1 MRSPRPLRAGG
12 RESTFARRVMG
23 AVGIPALALLAT
35 LGGPT
40 PVFAV
45 ALDAPIFAGS
55 FESGTVCAW
64 SAAVG
69 WSGAPCVALQ
79 ITVTEGGAPLA
90 DGALFNRAVVPV
102 LGTTGGT
109 APIALDATL
118 DGVPFAS
125 GSTVTG
131 DALHLLEVSAGDAD
145 GHTAQRTVHFTI
157 DTVGPVF
164 VTVAPPEG
172 FVTAS
177 LTVVLSG
184 EIAGATSLT
193 VNSAPVAV
201 LNGLFSSSPLA
212 LAEGAQSFLLVAAD
226 LATNTTSLTRSIVR
240 DSIPPGVTIV
250 QPAPGVVG
258 SSPISVEGTA
268 TDPHL
273 AQVLVNGQ
281 AATVDGASFSLA
293 GLALDEGANVIVAE
307 AIDSVG
313 NPPGT
318 ASVAVTLDSQ
328 EPVLAFLESG
338 LPLADGALFNRTV
351 SPAVVATDATQL
363 SLSITLNGAPYSPG
377 TPVADEGAYTLQ
389 ATAVDEGGNSAN
401 LAVGFVIDKTAP
413 AFVAVLPPDNAL
425 IAAPEIVLAGE
436 VTAAQSVTAD
446 GLACALAAD
455 SFSCPSFPLADG
467 ERIFQLR
474 ARDAAGNETP
484 RAHRIRRDGSGP
496 ELVITSPAEG
506 AYLANAEVTVAGTA
520 VDVHLFDVRVNGV
533 LANLVGSAWSA
544 GPILFAEGVAAI
556 EVSARDTV
564 DNTIVVTRGVTIDTL
579 APEVD
584 LLESGSP
591 LAANALFNRPITP
604 VITVS
609 DASPWTLVATL
620 DGAPFV
626 SATPVASEGMHG
638 LQATATDSAGNSTT
652 RQVSFRVDGSP
663 PALVTI
669 SPEDGFVTAAA
680 EVRLQGELLGA
691 ESLTIDG
698 IGVPF
703 LGDQFVA
710 GPYPLAEG
718 QRTFAIL
725 ARDAAGNELSRS
737 HRVIRD
743 LTAPSV
749 SIQQP
754 GASALVGA
762 STVQVTGQVTDPHLE
777 SVVVNGVAASLSGS
791 GVRTWVAPQVPLP
804 EGESTLIA
812 TAVDRAGNLATAS
825 RVVVRDSQ
833 SPTLTITDPAAGSVV
848 PEAMMAVSGAVYE
861 PNLDRVTVQGI
872 AAEIQGDTFSAS
884 VALVEGENTIV
895 VRATDRLG
903 HATEATRLVR
913 RDATAPSLEI
923 SSPAEG
929 SRLAADSVVVSG
941 SLEETE
947 GVALTVNG
955 VAATIAGNTFSAAA
969 VPLVEGENRLIA
981 RARDANGNEGVR
993 TRTVVRDTVA
1003 PTILGTEPPAG
1014 ALGVALS
1021 TVFTVELSETPGP
1034 GSVAGLRLETGTG
1047 TALLGVVEILAS
1059 GLRFEPAAPLPSA
1072 GVVRLHVDSSI
1083 VDLAGNPFSPGV
1095 TFDFTTADATAPSA
1109 PTVLDPPA
1117 RFLCA
1122 AAVNLV
1128 GFAEPERWVEVS
1140 GGSGA
1145 ARARAGVDGSYSL
1158 AVGLIPAA
1166 IHRLAVT
1173 SLDDAGNRS
1182 PATEVEVIHDCVP
1195 PIVESVEASPAG
1207 FLVQFSEAIDPANLA
1222 GAILVSG
1229 AAGAINGSL
1238 TLDVDLAT
1246 FTASEAFPE
1255 GAIRVE
1261 VLRQPHDLAGNLLA
1275 YPWVSVFGGDAAASF
1290 LVATVINDAAGRP
1303 LAGARARVLTSNG
1316 ISPAAGAEL
1325 ESTSAG
1331 DGAVSVP
1338 VPVGSHLVAFERP
1351 DSVPAFRVVTTEAGQ
1366 GADVVD
1372 PRLTPLSPAVA
1383 VGPAGGTVAPVSAL
1397 SGLAPELRFPAGAL
1411 ADPIAISLTGLSEQ
1425 GVPRLLPFGW
1435 SPRAAVWIG
1444 PESAELLLPATLTLP
1459 VDASPGSTVAWV
1471 HLDPVTRVW
1480 RVEGVT
1486 TLGVS
1491 ELELSVAAAGAWAV
1505 VEADP
1510 PPFAVPGAVV
1520 GEPLGSLPAPPG
1532 DTILGAALTFDPETV
1547 LAGQRSLATVTYT
1560 ATESAASGSTVT
1572 LSIAEELQL
1581 LDGTARTEP
1590 AYRSDLVVYR
1600 SAEGSRSR
1608 FSLAASEAARRLPI
1622 ELGEENVTVHPYGG
1636 EVVRGNVL
1644 GPQGGSVLDPSGD
1657 RIDVPVGALVRP
1669 TPVQLEP
1676 AAVGALPLPV
1686 PQGFAFAGALR
1697 LDLSGEALLAPAT
1710 LFLALA
1716 EPPPA
1721 GESGLLFGVE
1731 SLAGG
1736 DYAWRPL
1743 ATISP
1748 SGAGWQSDS
1757 IVPTDLAWPGVS
1769 RGGLYLFARALAP
1782 VGYARGTVLDVGGAA
1797 LAEAVI
1803 SSTDANPMEWVQFS
1817 GNDGRYAFPA
1827 WVDSLVLTATKL
1839 STGDQGSG
1847 SALLSSAGERVD
1859 LDLLLTIVRPSVVST
1874 TPAAGAAGVPTG
1886 IEPVVQFSEAVERA
1900 SLAAALTL
1908 RPVGG
1913 APLDVDI
1920 HHLGAQ
1926 VTLEPTVSL
1935 EPETTYELEIGEGVR
1950 DLQGHGMAAPV
1961 TVTFTTQSV
1970 TLPSTVDLNR
1980 VLLYAPGTNGE
1991 SRIQGLPGAAPAGT
2005 LVFVENLTRLAATV
2019 SVAAQQDGSFELA
2032 IAAQVSDR
2040 LLLHVL
2046 VPGGNEVVAILG
2058 PFRTLDGRGAYVGEE
2073 GATFTTIDGWTF
2085 TVPAGAFEDTEVVHV
2100 VPLAAGQL
2108 PLPLPA
2114 SFVEGVSFTLDF
2126 GGTSP
2131 DKAIELALPAPAGAP
2146 AGRPILVLREVRA
2159 AGAHGWMLH
2168 ELATE
2173 GGGRL
2178 ATLAAGAAP
2187 FSAELFARAS
2197 IGEAGA
2203 GPHLAELAA
2212 VNPGA
2217 MLPGI
2222 AFAGNYTIS
2231 WTPEPVGF
2239 LGFPTT
2245 FWNNAYV
2252 ETGLAGIVAVLNS
2265 AISSLLEHDAVLI
2278 PTLLGAP
2285 VTVTVHDGASG
2296 FVLYEGSL
2304 SPPEEDGH
2312 VGEVPPG
2319 TFGDTTAPYPIAG
2332 SPLRLFLLDAA
2343 EAAGGEVD
2351 RGVGFLFDGDELE
2364 ITGSSASV
2372 AGEIRVRL
2380 LGLDDGVA
2388 VFTTAAADGSF
2399 ELQATVEEGHRYLL
2413 ALGARIDATSVL
2425 EVEWSEALGDALGA
2439 VRVLDE
2445 AGRILG
2451 ADVDFGADRSVVV
2464 VAPRGGWPTD
2474 SNLRL
2479 ELGSAIADPSENA
2492 WGRALQLDF
2501 RARASQVVG
2510 HYPFQHV
2517 YDVARLGN
2525 LLFLAAGQQGLAV
2538 LDASDPSELANVMP
2552 GGLTFTL
2559 PLLDVVRAIA
2569 IDPHGRVLVAGGG
2582 VANFGVLRIFDPLV
2596 LPEILAAP
2604 DPTAARG
2611 LAWRGTTIVSD
2622 RLGGTG
2628 TQLPAGTPRKVALYS
2643 DDRVSSW
2650 RVGEPAP
2657 DGLVATFTPGA
2668 GGAPG
2673 TLSVTGDGAAPEA
2686 PVSLRN
2692 LTRGGF
2698 ARVDADASGSFT
2710 VTVAAHANDR
2720 VELLRNRATIAY
2732 LATLGAGIE
2741 VVDVNAFYHGPDDP
2755 SPVASRV
2762 VGIYSGAGDPNL
2774 ELCNEAAADLAG
2786 ALIGLDLLVEA
2797 TASPPIDVA
2806 ALVSF
2811 RGIAEIES
2819 PPSAVGNLSF
2829 LADACAEVEGSRAV
2843 RALAV
2848 AVDLRWDANGD
2859 GRVDEAEAE
2868 RDYAFVTHAT
2878 GGLLIFDLTRRAE
2891 PQLVSRIRLP
2901 LVALGVAIDR
2911 ARMRAYVSGASGGL
2925 AVVDLDALATT
2936 TLVDVDANG
2945 VDDRVL
2951 EVVPIPAIE
2960 PGSPAAVLPDLGLVF
2975 VGGDGGVAGIQ
2986 VGVPEIVFVR
2996 ADGSRVLLPD

>member
-1 MRSPRPLRAGG
+1 MRTPRPFGESLDVVSRLPRAQ
-12 RESTFARRVMG
+12 RTFGLAALVLL
-23 AVGIPALALLAT
+23 AACALASPALSAALDE
-35 LGGPT
+35 
-40 PVFAV
+40 PVF
-45 ALDAPIFAGS
+45 DGG
-55 FESGTVCAW
+55 FESGTICAW

-79 ITVTEGGAPLA
+79 ITISEGGSPLI

-109 APIALDATL
+109 APITIDATL
-118 DGVPFAS
+118 DGEPFTS

-131 DALHLLEVSAGDAD
+131 DAPHLLEVSAEDAD
-145 GHTAQRTVHFTI
+145 GLYVERTVNFTI

-164 VTVAPPEG
+164 ANVAPPEG
-172 FVTAS
+172 FITAS
-177 LTVVLSG
+177 PTVVLSG
-184 EIAGATSLT
+184 EISGATSLT
-193 VNSAPVAV
+193 VNGAPVTIS
-201 LNGLFSSSPLA
+201 NGLFTSSSLA

-226 LATNTTSLTRSIVR
+226 LATNVTPLARSIVR
-240 DSIPPGVTIV
+240 DSLSPGVTISH
-250 QPAPGVVG
+250 PAPGVVG
-258 SSPISVEGTA
+258 SSPINVAGTA

-281 AATVDGASFSLA
+281 TAVVSGATFSLS
-293 GLALDEGANVIVAE
+293 GLALVEGPNVIVAE
-307 AIDSVG
+307 AFDAVG

-318 ASVAVTLDSQ
+318 ASVAIALDSLN
-328 EPVLAFLESG
+328 PVLAFFESG
-338 LPLADGALFNRTV
+338 SPLADGALFNRTI
-351 SPAVVATDATQL
+351 SPTVVATDATQVAL
-363 SLSITLNGAPYSPG
+363 SLTLNGVPFASG
-377 TPVADEGAYTLQ
+377 TPVTEEGAYSLQ

-401 LAVGFVIDKTAP
+401 LAASFVIDKTAP
-413 AFVAVLPPDNAL
+413 DFVAILPPDNTL
-425 IAAPEIVLAGE
+425 LGAPEVVLTGE
-436 VTAAQSVTAD
+436 VIAAQSVTVD
-446 GLACALAAD
+446 GLSCALAAET
-455 SFSCPSFPLADG
+455 FACPSFLLSDG
-467 ERIFQLR
+467 ERVFQLR

-484 RAHRIRRDGSGP
+484 RVHRIRRDGSGP
-496 ELVITSPAEG
+496 ELVISSPTEG

-520 VDVHLFDVRVNGV
+520 IDLHLADVRVNGI
-533 LANLVGSAWSA
+533 LANLIGNAWSA
-544 GPILFAEGVAAI
+544 GPIVLAEGAASL

-564 DNTIVVTRGVTIDTL
+564 GNTTVVFRGVTIDTL
-579 APEVD
+579 APEVE
-584 LLESGSP
+584 LLESGAP
-591 LAANALFNRPITP
+591 FPVNALFNRPITP
-604 VITVS
+604 VIAVT
-609 DASPWTLVATL
+609 DASPWTLAATL

-626 SATPVASEGMHG
+626 SATAVASEGLHL

-652 RQVSFRVDGSP
+652 RQASFRVDGSP

-669 SPEDGFVTAAA
+669 SPADGHVTAAA
-680 EVRLQGELLGA
+680 EVHLQGELLGA
-691 ESLTIDG
+691 ESLMIDG
-698 IGVPF
+698 IGVPL

-718 QRTFAIL
+718 QRTLAIL
-725 ARDAAGNELSRS
+725 ARDAAGNELSLS

-848 PEAMMAVSGAVYE
+848 PEAMVAVSGAVYE

-872 AAEIQGDTFSAS
+872 AAEVQGDTFSAS

-903 HATEATRLVR
+903 NATEAIRLVR
-913 RDATAPSLEI
+913 RDATAPGLEI
-923 SSPAEG
+923 NSPAEG

-941 SLEETE
+941 LLEETE

-955 VAATIAGNTFSAAA
+955 VPATIVGSTFSAAA

-1003 PTILGTEPPAG
+1003 PTILGTEPPTG
-1014 ALGVALS
+1014 ALAVALS

-1047 TALLGVVEILAS
+1047 AALPGVVEILAT
-1059 GLRFEPAAPLPSA
+1059 GLRFEPAALLPSA

-1083 VDLAGNPFSPGV
+1083 VDLAGNPLSPSG
-1095 TFDFTTADATAPSA
+1095 TFDFTTADATAPAA

-1122 AAVNLV
+1122 AAVTLA

-1140 GGSGA
+1140 GGAGA
-1145 ARARAGVDGSYSL
+1145 SRARAGLDGSYSV
-1158 AVGLIPAA
+1158 AVGLVPAA

-1182 PATEVEVIHDCVP
+1182 PATEVEVVHDCVA

-1222 GAILVSG
+1222 GAILASG
-1229 AAGAINGSL
+1229 AAGPIDGSL

-1246 FTASEAFPE
+1246 FTASEALPE

-1290 LVATVINDAAGRP
+1290 LVATVIDDADGRP
-1303 LAGARARVLTSNG
+1303 LAGARARVLTTNG
-1316 ISPAAGAEL
+1316 IPPAAGAEL

-1338 VPVGSHLVAFERP
+1338 VAVGTHLVVFERP

-1383 VGPAGGTVAPVSAL
+1383 VGPGGGTVAPISAL
-1397 SGLAPELRFPAGAL
+1397 SGLAPELRFPEGAL
-1411 ADPIAISLTGLSEQ
+1411 ADPIAVSLTGLSEQ
-1425 GVPRLLPFGW
+1425 GLPRLLPFGW

-1459 VDASPGSTVAWV
+1459 VDTSPGSTVAWV
-1471 HLDPVTRVW
+1471 HLDPATRVW

-1491 ELELSVAAAGAWAV
+1491 ELELPVAAAGAWAV

-1520 GEPLGSLPAPPG
+1520 GEPLGSLPLPPG

-1547 LAGQRSLATVTYT
+1547 LAGQRSLATVAYT
-1560 ATESAASGSTVT
+1560 ATEAAASGSTVT

-1581 LDGTARTEP
+1581 LDGTTRTEP

-1600 SAEGSRSR
+1600 SAEGARSR
-1608 FSLAASEAARRLPI
+1608 FFLAASEAARRLPI
-1622 ELGEENVTVHPYGG
+1622 ELGEENVTVLPYGG

-1676 AAVGALPLPV
+1676 AAMGALPLPV

-1697 LDLSGEALLAPAT
+1697 LDLSGETLLAPAI
-1710 LFLALA
+1710 LFLASA
-1716 EPPPA
+1716 EPPSA
-1721 GESGLLFGVE
+1721 GEGGLLFGIE

-1736 DYAWRPL
+1736 DYVWRPL
-1743 ATISP
+1743 ATLSP

-1757 IVPTDLAWPGVS
+1757 ILPTDLAWPGVS

-1782 VGYARGTVLDVGGAA
+1782 VGYVRGTVLDVGGAA

-1803 SSTDANPMEWVQFS
+1803 SSTGANPMEWVQVS

-1839 STGDQGSG
+1839 STGDRGSG

-1859 LDLLLTIVRPSVVST
+1859 LDLLLSIVRPSVVST
-1874 TPAAGAAGVPTG
+1874 TPAAGATGVPTG
-1886 IEPVVQFSEAVERA
+1886 IEAVVQFSEAVERA

-1970 TLPSTVDLNR
+1970 TLPSTVDLSR

-2019 SVAAQQDGSFELA
+2019 SVAVEQDGSFELS
-2032 IAAQVSDR
+2032 IVAQVTDR

-2046 VPGGNEVVAILG
+2046 VAGANEVVAILG
-2058 PFRTLDGRGAYVGEE
+2058 PFRTADGRGAYVDAQGS
-2073 GATFTTIDGWTF
+2073 TFTTIDGWYF
-2085 TVPAGAFEDTEVVHV
+2085 SVPADTFDETSVVHV
-2100 VPLAAGQL
+2100 VPRAVGQL
-2108 PLPLPA
+2108 PAPLPA
-2114 SFVEGVSFTLDF
+2114 SFVEGVSFELDF
-2126 GGTSP
+2126 GGATP
-2131 DKAIELALPAPAGAP
+2131 EKAIELALPAPAGAP

-2187 FSAELFARAS
+2187 FAAELFARGLS
-2197 IGEAGA
+2197 GEAGA

-2212 VNPGA
+2212 ANPGA

-2252 ETGLAGIVAVLNS
+2252 ETGLAGIVTVLNS

-2304 SPPEEDGH
+2304 SPPEDDGG

-2319 TFGDTTAPYPIAG
+2319 TFGDTTAPYPHRGLSAPALRPRCCRSRRWRGRPGRGLPTSMVTSWRSPARAAPWRERSASASSASTTGWQFSPPRPPTARSSCRRPWRRGIATCSHSERESTRRRSSRSNG
-2332 SPLRLFLLDAA
+2332 ARLWATRSGRFACSTTPAA
-2343 EAAGGEVD
+2343 FSVRTWISAPTARSWWSHRAAGGRPIAVC
-2351 RGVGFLFDGDELE
+2351 
-2364 ITGSSASV
+2364 GSSSGV
-2372 AGEIRVRL
+2372 RSRIR
-2380 LGLDDGVA
+2380 
-2388 VFTTAAADGSF
+2388 
-2399 ELQATVEEGHRYLL
+2399 
-2413 ALGARIDATSVL
+2413 
-2425 EVEWSEALGDALGA
+2425 
-2439 VRVLDE
+2439 
-2445 AGRILG
+2445 
-2451 ADVDFGADRSVVV
+2451 
-2464 VAPRGGWPTD
+2464 P
-2474 SNLRL
+2474 
-2479 ELGSAIADPSENA
+2479 EN
-2492 WGRALQLDF
+2492 
-2501 RARASQVVG
+2501 
-2510 HYPFQHV
+2510 
-2517 YDVARLGN
+2517 
-2525 LLFLAAGQQGLAV
+2525 
-2538 LDASDPSELANVMP
+2538 
-2552 GGLTFTL
+2552 
-2559 PLLDVVRAIA
+2559 
-2569 IDPHGRVLVAGGG
+2569 AGGG
-2582 VANFGVLRIFDPLV
+2582 PC
-2596 LPEILAAP
+2596 
-2604 DPTAARG
+2604 
-2611 LAWRGTTIVSD
+2611 
-2622 RLGGTG
+2622 
-2628 TQLPAGTPRKVALYS
+2628 
-2643 DDRVSSW
+2643 SSTSA
-2650 RVGEPAP
+2650 PAP
-2657 DGLVATFTPGA
+2657 VR
-2668 GGAPG
+2668 
-2673 TLSVTGDGAAPEA
+2673 SW
-2686 PVSLRN
+2686 
-2692 LTRGGF
+2692 
-2698 ARVDADASGSFT
+2698 
-2710 VTVAAHANDR
+2710 
-2720 VELLRNRATIAY
+2720 ATIRSSTSTTSRGW
-2732 LATLGAGIE
+2732 ATC
-2741 VVDVNAFYHGPDDP
+2741 
-2755 SPVASRV
+2755 SS
-2762 VGIYSGAGDPNL
+2762 
-2774 ELCNEAAADLAG
+2774 
-2786 ALIGLDLLVEA
+2786 
-2797 TASPPIDVA
+2797 SPPG
-2806 ALVSF
+2806 S
-2811 RGIAEIES
+2811 RGSRFSTRLI
-2819 PPSAVGNLSF
+2819 PPS
-2829 LADACAEVEGSRAV
+2829 SR
-2843 RALAV
+2843 
-2848 AVDLRWDANGD
+2848 
-2859 GRVDEAEAE
+2859 
-2868 RDYAFVTHAT
+2868 
-2878 GGLLIFDLTRRAE
+2878 
-2891 PQLVSRIRLP
+2891 
-2901 LVALGVAIDR
+2901 
-2911 ARMRAYVSGASGGL
+2911 M
-2925 AVVDLDALATT
+2925 
-2936 TLVDVDANG
+2936 
-2945 VDDRVL
+2945 
-2951 EVVPIPAIE
+2951 
-2960 PGSPAAVLPDLGLVF
+2960 
-2975 VGGDGGVAGIQ
+2975 
-2986 VGVPEIVFVR
+2986 
-2996 ADGSRVLLPD
+2996 